1 MVAILLTPEI
11 KSLLEG
17 TQSEPYVEITSTV
30 STISHTRL
38 CSALYT
44 QRLVLRKQTKSLK
57 ELLQETSI
65 YPTHDDAVFQLIPP
79 TRDPVLEE
87 RVVRLRRQLED
98 KQYAHMVRDVSR
110 VNATNSVQTDN
121 LRMNKLAPQMSL
133 AFNVIITMAT
143 CFTAAYYVFRNSTGS
158 KTYGLIA
165 GVIALIIAMIVE
177 IVLLLTKMY
186 SIDDALRKKEKA
198 SNKVELPRSQSSTTS
213 TTTG

>member
-1 MVAILLTPEI
+1 MVAVLITPEI

-17 TQSEPYVEITSTV
+17 TQSEPYVETTSTV

-44 QRLVLRKQTKSLK
+44 QRLVLHKPTKSLK
-57 ELLQETSI
+57 ELLQQTSI

-79 TRDPVLEE
+79 TRDPALDE
-87 RVVRLRRQLED
+87 RIAHLRRRLED

-110 VNATNSVQTDN
+110 VNATNTVQTDN

-143 CFTAAYYVFRNSTGS
+143 CFTAAYYVFRNSTSS

-186 SIDDALRKKEKA
+186 SIDNALRKKEMA
-198 SNKVELPRSQSSTTS
+198 SNKVEQPQSQSSTTS